1 MPNRKREY
9 APQEQIDFA
18 RKLRAGAT
26 DAEVLLWGRLRRRQ
40 LNGYRFRRQHPI
52 GPYIADFACVSER
65 LIIELDGGQHAEPHT
80 ADERRDL
87 FLRQQGYRVMR
98 FWNHEV
104 SGDCFGV
111 LQRVYEA
118 LTDPPPPQ
126 PAA

>member
-9 APQEQIDFA
+9 APQEQNDFA

-65 LIIELDGGQHAEPHT
+65 LIIELDGGQHS
-80 ADERRDL
+80 ERKTRDDARDGEL
-87 FLRQQGYRVMR
+87 EAKGYRVLR
-98 FWNHEV
+98 LWNHDV
-104 SGDCFGV
+104 LGDLDAV
-111 LQRVYEA
+111 VDQI
-118 LTDPPPPQ
+118 
-126 PAA
+126 AAELP